1 LSGPPHIRVRIA
13 NLRPNPRSD
22 MNVLVPFDGNP
33 CPEPYRQGFSRT
45 DDGFDLRFAVF
56 RADIAP
62 CKGTVVLL
70 HGRNECIEKYAET
83 IADLVGR
90 GFDVGTFD
98 WRGQGRSTRF
108 FRDAKRGYVDD
119 FSQYAT
125 DLDHVFST
133 AILPETRPP
142 FFTLA
147 HSMGALVALQTA
159 PMMANRI
166 DRMVMSA
173 PFLGLS
179 DAGSPTAVLSALS
192 NALCYCGLGRVYMG
206 SGPKGISALELQTNK
221 LTTDPVRFARNKVIL
236 DPDRGLGLG
245 AVTAGWLRAA
255 ARAIAAVHDPAH
267 MASIRIPVLLV
278 AAGAER
284 VVSASAAEAY
294 AGRIRAG
301 SLITIAGA
309 RHELMQEAD
318 RFRDQFFA
326 AFDAFV
332 PGAGA

>member
-1 LSGPPHIRVRIA
+1 MQ
-13 NLRPNPRSD
+13 PNPRSD
-22 MNVLVPFDGNP
+22 VNVLVPFDGNP
-33 CPEPYRQGFSRT
+33 CPEPYRQGFTRT

-56 RADIAP
+56 RSDIAP
-62 CKGTVVLL
+62 CKGTIVLL

-83 IADLVGR
+83 IAGLVGR

-108 FRDAKRGYVDD
+108 FRDARRGYVDD

-125 DLDHVFST
+125 DLDQVFST

-147 HSMGALVALQTA
+147 HSMGALIALLTA

-166 DRMVMSA
+166 ERMVMSA

-179 DAGSPTAVLSALS
+179 EEGPPPGFLSVAAGAM
-192 NALCYCGLGRVYMG
+192 CYCGLGRTYIG
-206 SGPKGISALELQTNK
+206 AGPRGITALRLETNK
-221 LTTDPVRFARNKVIL
+221 LTSDAARFARNKAIL

-245 AVTAGWLRAA
+245 AITAGWLRAA

-284 VVSASAAEAY
+284 VVSSTAAEAY
-294 AGRIRAG
+294 ARRIRAG

-318 RFRDQFFA
+318 RYRDQFFA

-332 PGAGA
+332 PGGGA